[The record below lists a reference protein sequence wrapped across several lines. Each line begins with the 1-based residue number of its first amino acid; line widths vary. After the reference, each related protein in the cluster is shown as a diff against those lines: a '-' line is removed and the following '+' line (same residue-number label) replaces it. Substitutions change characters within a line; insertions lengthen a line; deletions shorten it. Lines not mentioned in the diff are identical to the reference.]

1 MGNCTS
7 DKEKDEDDNADGY
20 EYHPHIGALRGPA
33 ISTFEIP
40 PNELEFGGD
49 LLMAPNYP
57 STNVGNNNKIPI
69 SSDKGS
75 INKSDKRKHS
85 NSSVEDFPMS
95 TAANAPS
102 TAIKVFGSNE
112 AGQLGLNDV
121 DEVPIPYDLKD
132 LAGVPVAN
140 IICGSW
146 HTVVLDHQNCLYA
159 FGEGRRGQ
167 LGFGMRKSIRL
178 PAIVPFFKSKRPR
191 HVCCGEEYTI
201 VACDDGV
208 YSFGIGEDGQ
218 LGLGDTEDRTSP
230 TKITSIKNPQQVDFI
245 VSGTHHNLLF
255 YQGKLYCFGWNRCG
269 QLMTGDTRN
278 RTTLTEVKFF
288 SDLNVKAA
296 ACGVQHSVVLCLTSI
311 YVAGGNQY
319 GQLGT
324 GNTTHSCVPIKLAI
338 FDGIHIKGVSC
349 WYHTVIWCESG
360 TCYSFGEGAHYKLGH
375 NSTTNVLSPTPIPAF
390 EDKCILRV
398 ICGAEHTA
406 VFCIDGIY
414 VWGNPSPKLGHG
426 SIETVCR
433 PEQSKLT
440 SLQGKRI
447 IDFDLGIDHT
457 AVVVEEM
464 RTN

>member
-7 DKEKDEDDNADGY
+7 DKGDEDSEKGDGA
-20 EYHPHIGALRGPA
+20 EFHPNNGAMLRGPA
-33 ISTFEIP
+33 IGNGEVP

-49 LLMAPNYP
+49 MLTYP
-57 STNVGNNNKIPI
+57 PTHVPVTPGGGEKPVASNRRKRSTA
-69 SSDKGS
+69 S
-75 INKSDKRKHS
+75 
-85 NSSVEDFPMS
+85 SSVEAFPMS
-95 TAANAPS
+95 SAVNTPS
-102 TAIKVFGSNE
+102 TVIKVFGSNE
-112 AGQLGLNDV
+112 SGQLGLDNV

-132 LAGVPVAN
+132 LAGVPVSN

-167 LGFGMRKSIRL
+167 LGFGMRKSIKV
-178 PAIVPFFKSKRPR
+178 PAVVPFFKSKRPR
-191 HVCCGEEYTI
+191 HVSCGEEYTI

-218 LGLGDTEDRTSP
+218 LGLGDTEDRTLP
-230 TKITSIKNPQQVDFI
+230 TRISFIEDPKQVDFI

-255 YQGKLYCFGWNRCG
+255 YKGKLFCFGWNRCG

-278 RTTLTEVKFF
+278 RLSLTEVKFF

-296 ACGVQHSVVLCLTSI
+296 ACGVQHTVVLCLNSV

-324 GNTTHSCVPIKLAI
+324 GNTSHSCVPIKLPI
-338 FDGIHIKGVSC
+338 FDGVCVKGVSC
-349 WYHTVIWCESG
+349 WYHTVIWCDTGS
-360 TCYSFGEGAHYKLGH
+360 CYSFGEGAHYKLGN
-375 NSTTNVLSPTPIPAF
+375 NSTKNILTPTAISAF
-390 EDKCILRV
+390 EDRCILRV
-398 ICGAEHTA
+398 ICGSEHTL
-406 VFCIDGIY
+406 VFCIDGMYI
-414 VWGNPSPKLGHG
+414 WGNPSPKLGHG
-426 SIETVCR
+426 SIDTVFR
-433 PEQSKLT
+433 PERSKLT
-440 SLQGKRI
+440 ALHGKRI

-464 RTN
+464 RP